1 MRILFT
7 GGGTGGHIYP
17 IVAVARALKELPLP
31 AGETLDL
38 YYAGPTDFSV
48 ADLIQEGIKIS
59 GVSAGKARRYFSM
72 LNAISPVL
80 TFLGFFKAL
89 FVLWRI
95 MPDVIWAK
103 GGYGSVPIG
112 LAGWIYKIP
121 LFIHES
127 DAVPGISNRLLGYL
141 AARIAVAFPE
151 AAATFPAQKTA
162 VTGNPIRQAIVG
174 GSRDEAKKLFGL
186 VGEKPLLLILG
197 GSQGSRRINA
207 LVAQSLG
214 QLLARFEIIHQCGTA
229 NFDGLKEEL
238 ASVYR
243 VSVPGTLN
251 YHLVPLLDELSFGQA
266 LAAAALVISR
276 AGAGSIF
283 DIAAAGRASILIPL
297 KESARNHQVRN
308 AFDYARAGAA
318 QVIQESN
325 LTPHLLENEINRI
338 VNDEKIKSA
347 MEQAARAFA
356 RPDAAAAIARE
367 LVNLVIVR
375 LPELKANGA
384 GRILKQT

>member
-17 IVAVARALKELPLP
+17 IVAVARALKQLALA
-31 AGETLDL
+31 AGETLEL
-38 YYAGPTDFSV
+38 YYAGPTNFSI
-48 ADLIQEGIKIS
+48 ADLTAEAIKIS
-59 GVSAGKARRYFSM
+59 GVSAGKARRYFSL
-72 LNAISPVL
+72 LNLLSPAL
-80 TFLGFFKAL
+80 TFVGFFKAL

-112 LAGWIYKIP
+112 LAGWLYKIP

-127 DAVPGISNRLLGYL
+127 DAVPGASNRFLGHL

-151 AAATFPAQKTA
+151 AAATFPAKKTA
-162 VTGNPIRQAIVG
+162 VTGNPTRHAITS

-197 GSQGSRRINA
+197 GSQGSQRINA
-207 LVAQSLG
+207 LIAQSLG
-214 QLLARFEIIHQCGTA
+214 QLLTRYEIIHQCGTA
-229 NFDGLKEEL
+229 NFEALKKEL

-243 VSVPGTLN
+243 VPVPGTPN
-251 YHLVPLLDELSFGQA
+251 YHLVPLLDESSLGQA
-266 LAAAALVISR
+266 LAAATLVISR
-276 AGAGSIF
+276 AGSGSIF
-283 DIAAAGRASILIPL
+283 DIASAGRASILIPL

-338 VNDEKIKSA
+338 VNDEKTKLA

-367 LVNLVIVR
+367 LMNLIIAR
-375 LPELKANGA
+375 LPEL
-384 GRILKQT
+384 GRITPTAS